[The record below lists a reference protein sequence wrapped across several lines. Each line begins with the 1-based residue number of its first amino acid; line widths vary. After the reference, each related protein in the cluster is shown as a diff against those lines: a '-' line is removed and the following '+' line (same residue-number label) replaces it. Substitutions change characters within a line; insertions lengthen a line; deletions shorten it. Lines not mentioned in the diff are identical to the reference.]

1 MSKLPARRSISKPS
15 QPGVM
20 IRRLHQIYVAIYAK
34 QCAEFG
40 TTPVQSSIMQ
50 VLLRCPGID
59 QIALAGEIG
68 VDRTTVSS
76 VLARLEER
84 ELVRR
89 VIDPDNRRTKRTYLT
104 EQGRSMLLAM
114 QASLDAAH
122 DQLIAPLSQSERK
135 RFTAQ
140 LSFLVQ
146 LNNDLG
152 RTVFRIR

>member
-1 MSKLPARRSISKPS
+1 MSKLPARRSTSKPS

-20 IRRLHQIYVAIYAK
+20 IRRLHQIYIAIYAK

-50 VLLRCPGID
+50 VLLRWPGID